1 MSMVALQTSRTP
13 LARPGQG
20 AALDLSGSGI
30 ISTVL
35 LSPRELQG
43 YMITTNGIIWRKLAT
58 WIGTRPYLPWT
69 GWCTT
74 LLKRAARLCANE
86 HSAESR
92 RMPIVHIRRALPTA
106 VLALLLV
113 GKAGA
118 EQPPRLLPTSDVDI
132 IYEVTLPSQPRVR
145 ERVRYLAAELLER
158 VDGPHKSTTIF
169 DRRTHQMTILT
180 SANRSFLKL
189 DMPRQ
194 AEEPGPKATLKR
206 GNESVVA
213 SLHCID
219 WSWTED
225 VETRTV
231 CITEDGVLLRFVVDG
246 RIVSEA
252 RSVSYGPQPAEL
264 FQVPPGYSPLL
275 APEGGPVP

>member
-1 MSMVALQTSRTP
+1 
-13 LARPGQG
+13 
-20 AALDLSGSGI
+20 
-30 ISTVL
+30 
-35 LSPRELQG
+35 
-43 YMITTNGIIWRKLAT
+43 
-58 WIGTRPYLPWT
+58 
-69 GWCTT
+69 
-74 LLKRAARLCANE
+74 
-86 HSAESR
+86 
-92 RMPIVHIRRALPTA
+92 MPIVHIRRALHIA
-106 VLALLLV
+106 ILALLLV
-113 GKAGA
+113 EKVGA
-118 EQPPRLLPTSDVDI
+118 EQPPRLLPMSDVDI
-132 IYEVTLPSQPRVR
+132 IYDVTLPSQPRVR

-169 DRRTHQMTILT
+169 DRRTHQMTIIS

-213 SLHCID
+213 GLHCVD

-231 CITEDGVLLRFVVDG
+231 CITADGVLLRFVVDG

-252 RSVSYGPQPAEL
+252 RSVSYGPQPSEL
-264 FQVPPGYSPLL
+264 FQVPRGYSPLL

>member
-1 MSMVALQTSRTP
+1 
-13 LARPGQG
+13 
-20 AALDLSGSGI
+20 
-30 ISTVL
+30 
-35 LSPRELQG
+35 
-43 YMITTNGIIWRKLAT
+43 
-58 WIGTRPYLPWT
+58 
-69 GWCTT
+69 
-74 LLKRAARLCANE
+74 
-86 HSAESR
+86 
-92 RMPIVHIRRALPTA
+92 
-106 VLALLLV
+106 
-113 GKAGA
+113 
-118 EQPPRLLPTSDVDI
+118 
-132 IYEVTLPSQPRVR
+132 
-145 ERVRYLAAELLER
+145 
-158 VDGPHKSTTIF
+158 
-169 DRRTHQMTILT
+169 
-180 SANRSFLKL
+180 L

-231 CITEDGVLLRFVVDG
+231 CITADGVLLRFVVDG

-264 FQVPPGYSPLL
+264 FQVPRGHSPLL